1 MKALK
6 TILTALLFVLTAIF
20 AAAGIAACGNKND
33 EAGYK
38 IVLDR
43 AFPEGN
49 VINYAE
55 EIELPSA
62 HVENAEGETV
72 SYAITYR
79 VTGENGFAEESEY
92 SSFSLAPAK
101 YTAVYVYSEKLKL
114 EIEFTVIDSENPVI
128 KFTNVPNDVFLG
140 ETDGGFL
147 PTVEIEDA
155 SEVSTEKRLY
165 FAPYGGESKEVSYN
179 KMNDSYAVTEA
190 GVFTFTVKAE
200 DESGNSAENSVSW
213 LVKDPQWTDESLEKG
228 YRSDFGEE
236 GYLNT
241 VRSADV
247 NVYWN
252 APEYSQEWLESYEGA
267 GGVVKL
273 GLPFTG
279 WNFTAIRIR
288 LSKPIS
294 WNELRGKYIA
304 VRVFVEGE
312 GLQDFFA
319 FAGNQKIQFETEY
332 SAATERKTPL
342 ITGKWTTYYLDYER
356 AKALRM
362 YSDENDDKD
371 SPVSPI
377 KELQFAF
384 GRMNNRTKSVN
395 LYIDGVSVAEKLP
408 APENLR
414 TENGKL
420 CWNAVQN
427 AISYT
432 VDLNGE
438 ISTVTDNFITL
449 PDGKGYI
456 KVSAHGDGFL
466 NLDSEANVSAYGLYA
481 KDGEYASFDD
491 ELYTRLIDG
500 AVNVGSETE
509 GYKPSFVNSAF
520 DEGRIKI
527 TVGKGAW
534 SVCTAVQV
542 RFPQAVTVES
552 GVSSLRFGMTASIGS
567 ECKTVMVFTSDYKY
581 KLGELTVEEGKTEYV
596 LDISG
601 IGVKSLSGIQFVYVN
616 KLAEGKTADM
626 GENVLELALDFV
638 APVKSQKLSAPQ
650 NLKAENGYVSW
661 SAVENAAGY
670 IVNVN
675 GEEYETTETSYPLP
689 AGKCLVK
696 VAAKGDGVNYKDSE
710 FVTTGTGLVAE
721 NGEFAS
727 FNDEIY
733 VYYIDDEINVGEE
746 TEGYIPRFMES
757 VYENG
762 RIKTTVGKGKWG
774 VCTAFTIRFPEPAD
788 LSGVGYLAFGMTVK
802 IGSESQKIR
811 IYTPDYKVQLGEITI
826 EDGKTSYVLD
836 ISGLNLEALDG
847 VQFLYL
853 NKQADG
859 TNADMGENVLEFTF
873 DYIAPATRLGK
884 TEITADNAKRTIY
897 WNAVENAVSY
907 AVVKDGERIASV
919 TGLSYDCS
927 SLGAF
932 DSLGVYAEGN
942 GKFTDGEIAYAEITL
957 SGDVWV
963 TIKGIVSVKKVAYS
977 TDGLLQLEL
986 NETTDFA
993 ENAKILTEGLNIIL
1007 NGEKLTVT
1015 GALWTNVSTKINISC
1030 DLSATTAGAKLTVN
1044 AGTLFVSESGDT
1056 YKLSESYEAIFVA
1069 KSADGSIHWY
1079 ENAGAL
1085 KFDTTDYS
1093 ATGVIQFLI
1102 PEGFNAEEQQT
1113 FDLSLMNVTANG
1125 AEFKFDEIRWHASA
1139 KKLALTFGQ
1148 PAATADYPV
1157 PTIVIEKG
1165 SVIFAANKTYCFEES
1180 CTLVYGEVYGR
1191 WSLVHNVQVEKVS
1204 WSENADSVQLILTED
1219 CKLVTG
1225 ETLDT
1230 SAFVVTVNGKEVKDL
1245 RVVADSE
1252 KHIHLYGTFSTDS
1265 AEGYETPTL
1274 VIKAGS
1280 VAMLRFTAITFTED
1294 VVLSWNGSAWVKA

>member
-6 TILTALLFVLTAIF
+6 TIITALLFAFAAIF
-20 AAAGIAACGNKND
+20 AAAGMAACGNKND

-114 EIEFTVIDSENPVI
+114 QIEFTVIDSENPVI

-228 YRSDFGEE
+228 YRSDFSEE

-273 GLPFTG
+273 GLPFTV

-456 KVSAHGDGFL
+456 KVSANGDGFL

-520 DEGRIKI
+520 DDGRIKI

-567 ECKTVMVFTSDYKY
+567 ECKTVMIFTSDYKY

-601 IGVKSLSGIQFVYVN
+601 IGVKSLSGIQFAYVN
-616 KLAEGKTADM
+616 KLA
-626 GENVLELALDFV
+626 
-638 APVKSQKLSAPQ
+638 
-650 NLKAENGYVSW
+650 
-661 SAVENAAGY
+661 
-670 IVNVN
+670 
-675 GEEYETTETSYPLP
+675 
-689 AGKCLVK
+689 
-696 VAAKGDGVNYKDSE
+696 
-710 FVTTGTGLVAE
+710 
-721 NGEFAS
+721 
-727 FNDEIY
+727 
-733 VYYIDDEINVGEE
+733 
-746 TEGYIPRFMES
+746 
-757 VYENG
+757 
-762 RIKTTVGKGKWG
+762 
-774 VCTAFTIRFPEPAD
+774 
-788 LSGVGYLAFGMTVK
+788 
-802 IGSESQKIR
+802 
-811 IYTPDYKVQLGEITI
+811 
-826 EDGKTSYVLD
+826 DGKT
-836 ISGLNLEALDG
+836 
-847 VQFLYL
+847 
-853 NKQADG
+853 
-859 TNADMGENVLEFTF
+859 ADMGENVLEFTF
-873 DYIAPATRLGK
+873 DYIAPATPLGK

-907 AVVKDGERIASV
+907 AVVKDGEKIASV

-963 TIKGIVSVKKVAYS
+963 TIKGLVSVKKVAYS

-986 NETTDFA
+986 NEATDFA

-1030 DLSATTAGAKLTVN
+1030 DLSATTAGARLTVN

-1102 PEGFNAEEQQT
+1102 PEGFNEADQQT
-1113 FDLSLMNVTANG
+1113 FNLSLMNVTANG
-1125 AEFKFDEIRWHASA
+1125 EAFKFKEIRWHASP
-1139 KKLALTFGQ
+1139 KKLAFEFNQ

-1165 SVIFAANKTYCFEES
+1165 SVIFAANKAYCFEES
-1180 CTLVYGEVYGR
+1180 CVLVYGEVYGR

-1204 WSENADSVQLILTED
+1204 WSENANSIQLILTED

-1252 KHIHLYGTFSTDS
+1252 KHIHLYGTFSADS

-1294 VVLSWNGSAWVKA
+1294 VVLSWNGSAWVKV

>member
-6 TILTALLFVLTAIF
+6 TIITALLFAFAAIF
-20 AAAGIAACGNKND
+20 AAAGMAACGNKND

-165 FAPYGGESKEVSYN
+165 FAPYGGENKEVSYN

-213 LVKDPQWTDESLEKG
+213 LVKDPEWTDESLENG
-228 YRSDFGEE
+228 YHSDFGEE

-273 GLPFTG
+273 GLPFTV

-414 TENGKL
+414 TEKGKL

-456 KVSAHGDGFL
+456 KVSANGDGFL
-466 NLDSEANVSAYGLYA
+466 SLDSEANVSAYGLYA

-520 DEGRIKI
+520 EDGRIKI

-534 SVCTAVQV
+534 GVCSAVQV
-542 RFPQAVTVES
+542 RFPQAVTVDS
-552 GVSSLRFGMTASIGS
+552 GVSSLCFGMTASIGS

-581 KLGELTVEEGKTEYV
+581 KLGELTVEDGKTEYV

-616 KLAEGKTADM
+616 KLA
-626 GENVLELALDFV
+626 
-638 APVKSQKLSAPQ
+638 
-650 NLKAENGYVSW
+650 
-661 SAVENAAGY
+661 
-670 IVNVN
+670 
-675 GEEYETTETSYPLP
+675 
-689 AGKCLVK
+689 
-696 VAAKGDGVNYKDSE
+696 
-710 FVTTGTGLVAE
+710 
-721 NGEFAS
+721 
-727 FNDEIY
+727 
-733 VYYIDDEINVGEE
+733 
-746 TEGYIPRFMES
+746 
-757 VYENG
+757 
-762 RIKTTVGKGKWG
+762 
-774 VCTAFTIRFPEPAD
+774 
-788 LSGVGYLAFGMTVK
+788 
-802 IGSESQKIR
+802 
-811 IYTPDYKVQLGEITI
+811 
-826 EDGKTSYVLD
+826 DGK
-836 ISGLNLEALDG
+836 I
-847 VQFLYL
+847 
-853 NKQADG
+853 
-859 TNADMGENVLEFTF
+859 ADMGENVLEFTL
-873 DYIAPATRLGK
+873 DYIAPATPLGK
-884 TEITADNAKRTIY
+884 TEITADTAKRTIY

-907 AVVKDGERIASV
+907 AVVKDGEKIASV

-927 SLGAF
+927 SLGVF
-932 DSLGVYAEGN
+932 DSLGVYAEGS
-942 GKFTDGEIAYAEITL
+942 GRFTDGEIAYAEITL

-1007 NGEKLTVT
+1007 NGEKLAVT

-1030 DLSATTAGAKLTVN
+1030 DLSATTAGARLTVN

-1069 KSADGSIHWY
+1069 KSADGSIHWH

-1102 PEGFNAEEQQT
+1102 PEGFNEADQQT
-1113 FDLSLMNVTANG
+1113 FNLSLMNVTANG
-1125 AEFKFDEIRWHASA
+1125 EAFKVNEIRWHASP
-1139 KKLALTFGQ
+1139 KKLAFEFNQ
-1148 PAATADYPV
+1148 PAATAAYPA

-1165 SVIFAANKTYCFEES
+1165 SVIFSSEGRKAYIFEES
-1180 CTLVYGEVYGR
+1180 CALAYGEVYGR
-1191 WSLVHNVQVEKVS
+1191 WSLVHKAEAERVS
-1204 WSENADSVQLILTED
+1204 WSENAGSVQLILTED

-1245 RVVADSE
+1245 KVVADSE
-1252 KHIHLYGTFSTDS
+1252 KHIHLYGTFSTES

-1280 VAMLRFTAITFTED
+1280 VAMLRFTAITFAED